1 MPMTMSLING
11 GDNGQLH
18 PSGFIVFTKLA
29 TANAALQM
37 ILHQFSFAMEVSD
50 APDPKDG
57 KNAYL

>member
-1 MPMTMSLING
+1 MAMSLIIG
-11 GDNGQLH
+11 GDDGQLH

-37 ILHQFSFAMEVSD
+37 IHHQLPFAMEVSE